1 MFTFHFLGATGE
13 PCAQHRQVLN
23 GRGGYRSGYGDRAIQ
38 ASSSPQTFITPSR
51 HQCADGVKKG
61 EPTVCRSTAVPRS
74 KRLSLSF
81 AVTASVALASLPLAF
96 GPASAARVPEG
107 TTLGI
112 GVMEAS
118 SNASQFNLGSLRAQ
132 GASTDLVGQTKNLQP
147 IAFIPTSIGES
158 AGGRTAGGCPTGT
171 GQVFAAGKGGCGGWE
186 ISAGKLKTKSLIFLL
201 ASQTTTTAPRFRQL
215 QSSSRS
221 NKINAETKQK
231 QCPDA
236 PNCCSAAAPNC

>member
-1 MFTFHFLGATGE
+1 
-13 PCAQHRQVLN
+13 
-23 GRGGYRSGYGDRAIQ
+23 
-38 ASSSPQTFITPSR
+38 
-51 HQCADGVKKG
+51 
-61 EPTVCRSTAVPRS
+61 VPRS

-81 AVTASVALASLPLAF
+81 AVTASVALASLPFAI

-107 TTLGI
+107 TTLSI

-147 IAFIPTSIGES
+147 IAFIPTPIGES
-158 AGGRTAGGCPTGT
+158 AGGRTAGGCPTG
-171 GQVFAAGKGGCGGWE
+171 QVFAAGNGGCGGGE
-186 ISAGKLKTKSLIFLL
+186 IPAGKLTTKSSTFLL